1 MLGLLL
7 ALQAIFNANELARH
21 TASEPWVLEASS
33 VFNTGL
39 AVANTHR
46 AALRRI
52 KSGATGLGAIQGT
65 RQERA
70 VGIRICADANR
81 MLTAYGPVNADE
93 APEILDAIRKAV
105 HPAARIGFIGKVD
118 DEPTADLPSGCSVPA
133 NHVWIGT
140 ALH

>member
-7 ALQAIFNANELARH
+7 ALQAIFNADEVARH
-21 TASEPWVLEASS
+21 TASEPWVLGASS
-33 VFNTGL
+33 VSNTGL

-52 KSGATGLGAIQGT
+52 KSGAPGLGAIRGT
-65 RQERA
+65 RQEGA

-93 APEILDAIRKAV
+93 APEILHAIRKAV
-105 HPAARIGFIGKVD
+105 HRAARVGFVGKD
-118 DEPTADLPSGCSVPA
+118 DGGPTADLPFGCSVPA
-133 NHVWIGT
+133 SHVWIGT
-140 ALH
+140 VLH